1 MAQAFPAFTI
11 PLAGW
16 AIEGVG
22 LTMTVVVIAIG
33 AQVAGLLMTLLPA
46 WTHLDDTAPGS
57 AEVTVAA

>member
-22 LTMTVVVIAIG
+22 LTTTVLIIAVG
-33 AQVAGLLMTLLPA
+33 AQVAGLLLTALPA
-46 WTHLDDTAPGS
+46 WAHLDDSAPQTAEG
-57 AEVTVAA
+57 AVAA